1 VLGGLGGGA
10 GTGGTN
16 AGGANTAGGNP
27 LNDILGM
34 GRQ

>member
-1 VLGGLGGGA
+1 VLGGLGGG
-10 GTGGTN
+10 GT
-16 AGGANTAGGNP
+16 AGGANTRGSNP

>member
-1 VLGGLGGGA
+1 MLGGLGGGA
-10 GTGGTN
+10 NT
-16 AGGANTAGGNP
+16 GGANAAGSNP